1 MISWY
6 EFITNA
12 LRAKGVNYRYG
23 AKMEVLGTKRQEL
36 LIKMYPKYYAGT
48 RRQIAINTANEMAT
62 DCSGLITWAGKTSP
76 LSSSQ
81 IADDAITSVPI
92 NKVTEKHIGWAVWKK
107 GHIGIYIGNGK
118 CIEARGFDYGVSIW
132 TLANRDF
139 THALKLDFVDY
150 DAFPQEKG
158 TDPINVFMQALA
170 NKAGAKIEVDGIT
183 GVKTKAAVENFLL

>member
-23 AKMEVLGTKRQEL
+23 AKMEILGTKRQEL
-36 LIKMYPKYYAGT
+36 LIKMYPKYYTGSRKQKALETAG
-48 RRQIAINTANEMAT
+48 ELAT
-62 DCSGLITWAGKTSP
+62 DCSGLVTWAGKTSP

-81 IADDAITSVPI
+81 IADDAITSVSI

-118 CIEARGFDYGVSIW
+118 VIEARGFDYGVSIW
-132 TLANRDF
+132 NLANRDF

-150 DAFPQEKG
+150 DAFPFEK
-158 TDPINVFMQALA
+158 DKKPLNVFIQALA
-170 NKAGAKIEVDGIT
+170 NKAGANIDIDGIV
-183 GVKTKAAVENFLL
+183 GNKTKSAVKSYLL